1 MSARTAFDLIFRNA
15 RTRSQ
20 AIPVDIGVSGG
31 RIAAIAPQL
40 VCEAAEVDVGG
51 KLALPGFV
59 DTHIHLDKACLLGR
73 CGHDHATVGEAIA
86 AVAAMKRDFTV
97 EDIYARGAKVVERAI
112 VHGTTRMRTHVEID
126 PRIGLR
132 GFAAIKALKR
142 DYAWAID
149 LSPCVFP
156 QEGLTNDPGTEE
168 LLIEALRDGGEAIG
182 GCPYMDTDPH
192 THLEKLFDLA
202 QAFDVD
208 VDLHLDFDLDPSWW
222 HLDEVCRQAE
232 RRNYQGRVAIG
243 HATKLS
249 ALPPKEFDAAAA
261 RLARAGVAVTVLP
274 ATDLYLMGRDAPHT
288 SPRGLTAAHKL
299 VEKGV
304 LCSVATNNVLN
315 PFTPFGDASLLR
327 MANFYANVAHAGVS
341 EFDACLDLVTQLP
354 ARLMNLRDYGFAPG
368 NPADIIVLDTTSG
381 KNAIAE
387 LPDVLMGFKNGRQ
400 GVERK
405 SAVLMRPGE

>member
-1 MSARTAFDLIFRNA
+1 MRARTAFDLIFRNA
-15 RTRSQ
+15 RTRSSES
-20 AIPVDIGVSGG
+20 PVDIGISGG
-31 RIAAIAPQL
+31 RIAAIEPRLA
-40 VCEAAEVDVGG
+40 CEAIEIDVGG

-168 LLIEALRDGGEAIG
+168 LLIKALRDGGEAIG
-182 GCPYMDTDPH
+182 GCPYMDTDPNA
-192 THLEKLFDLA
+192 HLEKIFDLA
-202 QAFDVD
+202 QQFDVD
-208 VDLHLDFDLDPSWW
+208 VDLHLDFDLDPSWC
-222 HLDEVCRQAE
+222 HMEEVCRQTE
-232 RRNYQGRVAIG
+232 RRNYHGRVAIG
-243 HATKLS
+243 HASKLS
-249 ALPPKEFDAAAA
+249 AMPPQQLEAATA
-261 RLARAGVAVTVLP
+261 RLAKAGVGVTVLP
-274 ATDLYLMGRDAPHT
+274 ATDLYLMGRDATHNA
-288 SPRGLTAAHKL
+288 PRGLTVAHKL
-299 VEKGV
+299 VENGV

-327 MANFYANVAHAGVS
+327 MANLYANAAYAGIS
-341 EFDACLDLVTQLP
+341 EFDACLDLVTDLP
-354 ARLMNLRDYGFAPG
+354 ARLMNLRDYGIAVG
-368 NPADIIVLDTTSG
+368 NPADLIILDTDSG
-381 KNAIAE
+381 PNAIAE
-387 LPDVLMGFKNGRQ
+387 LPAVLMGFKNGRQ
-400 GVERK
+400 VFER
-405 SAVLMRPGE
+405 RPPTLFPPQG